1 MNSAAIREAARS
13 VEVCMAQPPDP
24 AKQSFHWAM
33 RHVIQVR
40 NGLLTQQAAPDPGQL
55 DRINAV
61 LSLMS
66 SIEFPLAGFHSGRL
80 EHVIRALQQ
89 LVDTPDTQLR

>member
-1 MNSAAIREAARS
+1 MNSSALREAARS
-13 VEVCMAQPPDP
+13 VQACTAQPPES
-24 AKQSFHWAM
+24 AKQNFHEAM

-40 NGLLTQQAAPDPGQL
+40 NGLLTQEAAPDPGQL

-80 EHVIRALQQ
+80 EQVIQALQQ
-89 LVDTPDTQLR
+89 LVDMPDTEPR